1 MKVTKIEKSK
11 KKNYFVIILDNNERI
26 EVLEDVIIDLNLL
39 SNKDIDIKQLISK
52 KDYYDIYNKVLGY
65 INYRMRSQNEIE
77 KYIIKYTNDSN
88 IKNNII
94 NKLVSNNYI
103 NDDEYVKRYINDKI
117 NLSKDGPLK
126 IKRDLLNLNID
137 LNIIDK
143 YISNIDLKQIE
154 ERLSNLINKYIKTH
168 NKYSLY
174 ELKRKTISYF
184 INLGYDKDLILS
196 IIDNIKV
203 EVDNRNIQKEYDKL
217 YKKYKDK
224 YKDNFEYQIKMRLYQ
239 KGYSNEEIE
248 KIRK

>member
-77 KYIIKYTNDSN
+77 KYIIKYTKDNN
-88 IKNNII
+88 IKKDII
-94 NKLVSNNYI
+94 NKLVFNNYI
-103 NDDEYVKRYINDKI
+103 NDDEYVKRYINDKL
-117 NLSKDGPLK
+117 NLSKEGPLK
-126 IKRDLLNLNID
+126 IRRDLLNLNINS
-137 LNIIDK
+137 NIIEK
-143 YISNIDLKQIE
+143 YINNIDLKQVE

-168 NKYSLY
+168 NRYSLY
-174 ELKRKTISYF
+174 ELKRKTLVYF

-203 EVDNRNIQKEYDKL
+203 EVNNKNIQKEYDKL

>member
-154 ERLSNLINKYIKTH
+154 ERLGNLVNKYIKTH

>member
-1 MKVTKIEKSK
+1 
-11 KKNYFVIILDNNERI
+11 
-26 EVLEDVIIDLNLL
+26 
-39 SNKDIDIKQLISK
+39 
-52 KDYYDIYNKVLGY
+52 
-65 INYRMRSQNEIE
+65 MRSQNEIE

-154 ERLSNLINKYIKTH
+154 ERLGNLVNKYIKTH

-203 EVDNRNIQKEYDKL
+203 EVNNKNIQKEYDKL

>member
-1 MKVTKIEKSK
+1 MKVIKIEKSK
-11 KKNYFVIILDNNERI
+11 KKNSFIIMLDNNERI

-77 KYIIKYTNDSN
+77 KYIIKYTKDNN
-88 IKNNII
+88 IKKDII
-94 NKLVSNNYI
+94 NKLVFNNYI
-103 NDDEYVKRYINDKI
+103 NDDEYVKRYINDKL
-117 NLSKDGPLK
+117 NLSKEGPLK
-126 IKRDLLNLNID
+126 IRRDLLNLNINS
-137 LNIIDK
+137 NIIEK
-143 YISNIDLKQIE
+143 YINNIDLKQVE

-168 NKYSLY
+168 NRYSLY
-174 ELKRKTISYF
+174 ELKRKTLVYF

-203 EVDNRNIQKEYDKL
+203 EVNNKNIQKEYDKL

-224 YKDNFEYQIKMRLYQ
+224 YKDNIEYQIKIRLYQ